1 MIRVHRFDG
10 SEVVINA
17 ELIETVEATPDTV
30 IHLTTGKVYV
40 VRDTV
45 DQILSRC
52 LQYRRA
58 IFEGL
63 AGPPMGILP
72 SRWTSDPA
80 TAGPD
85 AAPAD
90 EGAR

>member
-10 SEVVINA
+10 SQLVINA

-45 DQILSRC
+45 EQILSRC
-52 LQYRRA
+52 LQYKRA
-58 IFEGL
+58 VFEGL
-63 AGPPMGILP
+63 VGHPMGILP
-72 SRWTSDPA
+72 SRWTDAPDDVPA
-80 TAGPD
+80 AE
-85 AAPAD
+85 AAD
-90 EGAR
+90 EQAR